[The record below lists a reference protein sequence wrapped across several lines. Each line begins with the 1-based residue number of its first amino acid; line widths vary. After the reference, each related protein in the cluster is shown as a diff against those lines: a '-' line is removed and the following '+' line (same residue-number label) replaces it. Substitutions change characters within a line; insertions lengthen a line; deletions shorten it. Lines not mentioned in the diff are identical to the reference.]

1 MKNLEIS
8 FQQESAKYPII
19 LKGTWWVWNVEFQ
32 CYENSGVPA
41 VGDKGEQGLQGL
53 IGNTGP
59 QGPAGVVE

>member
-8 FQQESAKYPII
+8 AQRESPKYPII
-19 LKGTWWVWNVEFQ
+19 LKGTWWVWNAESQ

-41 VGDKGEQGLQGL
+41 TGDKGEQGLEGL
-53 IGNTGP
+53 IGNAGP